1 MSIRNNED
9 NCNSRDG
16 EDFETRLFGN
26 MGTLPPSHTSQVRFD
41 NFLSSIVL
49 VFTEKFQPSNFLFRL
64 TGTLYGLKKFF
75 YQVYFY
81 LLGLE
86 LFLLEQCKYCKKF
99 LTVKSTDWWF
109 KLSSKDMDKLVVV
122 AGCNSLQ
129 TQIFSGFFL
138 ANKVL
143 FGPTRLLKFR

>member
-99 LTVKSTDWWF
+99 LTVKSTD
-109 KLSSKDMDKLVVV
+109 
-122 AGCNSLQ
+122 
-129 TQIFSGFFL
+129 
-138 ANKVL
+138 
-143 FGPTRLLKFR
+143 